1 MPVRNADATWE
12 GGLKGGK
19 GKVKLGSGAYE
30 GNYSFL
36 SRFEQG
42 TGTNPEELIGA
53 AHAGCYSMALS
64 AMLERGGNPPTR
76 VHTTAKV
83 HIEKVGEGFKI
94 TKIQLQTEGTVPGI
108 DEKTFKETAEKAKT
122 GCPVSQALSA
132 TPIELDAKLIK

>member
-19 GKVKLGSGAYE
+19 GKVKLGSGSYE
-30 GNYSFL
+30 GNYSFT

-42 TGTNPEELIGA
+42 GGTNPEELIGA

-64 AMLERGGNPPTR
+64 AMLERAGHAPTR

-94 TKIQLQTEGTVPGI
+94 TRIQLQTEGTVPGI

-132 TPIELDAKLIK
+132 TPIELEAKLNK

>member
-19 GKVKLGSGAYE
+19 GRLKTGSGAYA
-30 GNYSFL
+30 GNYSFM

-42 TGTNPEELIGA
+42 SGTNPEELIAA

-64 AMLERGGNPPTR
+64 AMLERSGHAPTR
-76 VHTTAKV
+76 VHTTANV
-83 HIEKVGEGFKI
+83 HLEKVGEGFKI
-94 TKIQLQTEGTVPGI
+94 TRIQLQPEATVPGL
-108 DEKTFKETAEKAKT
+108 DENAFRETAEKAKT

-132 TPIELDAKLIK
+132 TPIE